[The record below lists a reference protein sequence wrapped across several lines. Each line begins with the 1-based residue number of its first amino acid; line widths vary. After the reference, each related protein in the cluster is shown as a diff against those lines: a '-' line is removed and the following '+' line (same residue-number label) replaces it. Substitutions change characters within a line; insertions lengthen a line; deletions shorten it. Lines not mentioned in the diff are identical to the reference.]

1 MFGVVD
7 AERGRDELCSF
18 TLGFEL
24 RLNWFGRNASQT
36 TDGSMSHVVDTYDV
50 LADGWG

>member
-24 RLNWFGRNASQT
+24 RLNWSGGSVPQT
-36 TDGSMSHVVDTYDV
+36 TDGSMSHVVDAYDV
-50 LADGWG
+50 LG